1 MKILAD
7 ENIPQVK
14 EAFSQF
20 GEVKLTH
27 GRYISNEMLKEI
39 DILVVRS
46 ITNVNGELLDK
57 TNVKI
62 VGTATIGTD
71 HIDKEYLKSQNVFFA
86 DAAGCNSF
94 SVAEY
99 VIAALTNIF
108 IQKNKSFEDNKIGV
122 VGFGNIGTK
131 IVRFA
136 QALGFKTII
145 NDPPLER
152 KLGKGNFRQLKD
164 ALNCD
169 VVTFHVPLNKSGID
183 NTYYLLNE
191 ENLDLIK
198 PGTLLINTSRG
209 PVVKNSILKNRL
221 LDKKDINVVFDV
233 WENEPN
239 IDLQLLE
246 LADIGTAHIAGYSL
260 EGKLNGTY
268 FIYKKLC
275 EQFNIN
281 AKWQP
286 VYPEISEPM
295 IEIDSRQEVV
305 EILFEICKRIYD
317 INFDSQLLKKSVIQ
331 NVEEPGKYFDQLR
344 KTYRMR
350 REFNNY
356 TIKLSSPDERLKS
369 KLETLRFKVI

>member
-221 LDKKDINVVFDV
+221 FDKKDINVVFDV

-260 EGKLNGTY
+260 EGKLNGSY

-344 KTYRMR
+344 KTYRVR

>member
-27 GRYISNEMLKEI
+27 GRYISNEMLKET

-46 ITNVNGELLDK
+46 ITNVNEDLLAD
-57 TNVKI
+57 TNVKF

-71 HIDKEYLKSQNVFFA
+71 HIDKEYLKSRNIYFA

-99 VIAALTNIF
+99 VIAALTDQF
-108 IQKNKSFEDNKIGV
+108 TKKKKTFEDKKIGII
-122 VGFGNIGTK
+122 GFGNIGTK
-131 IVRFA
+131 VTRFA
-136 QALGFKTII
+136 KALGFETII

-152 KLGKGNFRQLKD
+152 KLGSGEFGDLED

-183 NTYYLLNE
+183 KTYHLLNE
-191 ENLDLIK
+191 ENFGHIK
-198 PGTLLINTSRG
+198 SGALLINTSRG
-209 PVVKNSILKNRL
+209 PVVKNSSLKKQLQDGNDIDIV
-221 LDKKDINVVFDV
+221 LDVF
-233 WENEPN
+233 ENEPN
-239 IDLQLLE
+239 IDLDLLTMT
-246 LADIGTAHIAGYSL
+246 DIGTAHIAGYSL

-275 EQFNIN
+275 EQFNID

-286 VYPEISEPM
+286 IYPEIFESI
-295 IEIDSRQEVV
+295 IEIDARQEII

-317 INFDSQLLKKSVIQ
+317 INFDSQLLKKSAIEK
-331 NVEEPGKYFDQLR
+331 VEEPGKYFDHLR
-344 KTYRMR
+344 KTYRVR

-356 TIKLSSPDERLKS
+356 TIKLSLPDERLKS
-369 KLETLRFKVI
+369 ILETLRFKVI

>member
-1 MKILAD
+1 MKILVD

-27 GRYISNEMLKEI
+27 GRYISNEMLKET

-46 ITNVNGELLDK
+46 ITNVNEELLAD
-57 TNVKI
+57 TNVKF

-71 HIDKEYLKSQNVFFA
+71 HIDKEYLKSRNIYFA

-99 VIAALTNIF
+99 VIAALTDQF
-108 IQKNKSFEDNKIGV
+108 TKKKKTFEDKKIGII
-122 VGFGNIGTK
+122 GFGNIGTK
-131 IVRFA
+131 VTRFA
-136 QALGFKTII
+136 KALGFETIN

-152 KLGKGNFRQLKD
+152 KLGSGEFGDLED

-183 NTYYLLNE
+183 KTYHLLNE
-191 ENLDLIK
+191 ENFGHIK
-198 PGTLLINTSRG
+198 SGALLINTSRG
-209 PVVKNSILKNRL
+209 PVVKNSSLKKQLQDGNDIDIV
-221 LDKKDINVVFDV
+221 LDVF
-233 WENEPN
+233 ENEPN
-239 IDLQLLE
+239 IDLDLLTMT
-246 LADIGTAHIAGYSL
+246 DIGTAHIAGYSL

-275 EQFNIN
+275 EQFNID

-286 VYPEISEPM
+286 VYPEISESI
-295 IEIDSRQEVV
+295 IEIDSRQEII

-317 INFDSQLLKKSVIQ
+317 INFDSQLLKKSAIEK
-331 NVEEPGKYFDQLR
+331 VEEPGKYFDHLR
-344 KTYRMR
+344 KTYRVR

-356 TIKLSSPDERLKS
+356 TIKLSLPDERLKS
-369 KLETLRFKVI
+369 ILETLRFKVI

>member
-27 GRYISNEMLKEI
+27 GRYISNEMLKET

-46 ITNVNGELLDK
+46 ITNVNKDLLAD
-57 TNVKI
+57 TNVKF

-71 HIDKEYLKSQNVFFA
+71 HIDKEYLKSRNIYFA

-99 VIAALTNIF
+99 VIAALTDQF
-108 IQKNKSFEDNKIGV
+108 TKKKKTFEDKKIGII
-122 VGFGNIGTK
+122 GFGNIGTK
-131 IVRFA
+131 VTRFA
-136 QALGFKTII
+136 KALGFETII

-152 KLGKGNFRQLKD
+152 KLGSGEFGDLED

-183 NTYYLLNE
+183 KTYHLLNE
-191 ENLDLIK
+191 ENFGHIK
-198 PGTLLINTSRG
+198 SDALLINTSRG
-209 PVVKNSILKNRL
+209 PVVKNSSLKKQLQDGNDIDIV
-221 LDKKDINVVFDV
+221 LDVF
-233 WENEPN
+233 ENEPN
-239 IDLQLLE
+239 IDLDLLTMT
-246 LADIGTAHIAGYSL
+246 DIGTAHIAGYSL

-275 EQFNIN
+275 EQFNID

-286 VYPEISEPM
+286 VYPEIFESI
-295 IEIDSRQEVV
+295 IEIDARQEII

-317 INFDSQLLKKSVIQ
+317 INFDSQLLKKSAIEK
-331 NVEEPGKYFDQLR
+331 VEEPGKYFDHLR
-344 KTYRMR
+344 KTYRVR

-356 TIKLSSPDERLKS
+356 TIKLSLPDERMKS
-369 KLETLRFKVI
+369 ILETLRFKVI

>member
-27 GRYISNEMLKEI
+27 GRYISNEMLKET

-46 ITNVNGELLDK
+46 ITNVNEDLLAD
-57 TNVKI
+57 TNVKF

-71 HIDKEYLKSQNVFFA
+71 HIDKEYLKSRNIYFA

-99 VIAALTNIF
+99 VIAALTDQF
-108 IQKNKSFEDNKIGV
+108 TKKKKTFEDKKIGII
-122 VGFGNIGTK
+122 GFGNIGTK
-131 IVRFA
+131 VTRFA
-136 QALGFKTII
+136 KALGFETII

-152 KLGKGNFRQLKD
+152 KLGSGEFGDLED

-183 NTYYLLNE
+183 KTYHLLNE
-191 ENLDLIK
+191 ENFGHIK
-198 PGTLLINTSRG
+198 SGALLINTSRG
-209 PVVKNSILKNRL
+209 PVVKNSSLKKQLQDGNDIDIV
-221 LDKKDINVVFDV
+221 LDVF
-233 WENEPN
+233 ENEPN
-239 IDLQLLE
+239 IDLDLLTMT
-246 LADIGTAHIAGYSL
+246 DIGTAHIAGYSL

-275 EQFNIN
+275 EQFNID

-286 VYPEISEPM
+286 VYPEIFESI
-295 IEIDSRQEVV
+295 IEIDARQEII

-317 INFDSQLLKKSVIQ
+317 INFDSQLLKKSAIEK
-331 NVEEPGKYFDQLR
+331 VEEPGKYFDHLR
-344 KTYRMR
+344 KTYRVR

-356 TIKLSSPDERLKS
+356 TIKLSLPDERLKS
-369 KLETLRFKVI
+369 ILETLRFKVI

>member
-27 GRYISNEMLKEI
+27 GRYISNEMLKET

-46 ITNVNGELLDK
+46 ITNVNEDLLAD
-57 TNVKI
+57 TNVKF

-71 HIDKEYLKSQNVFFA
+71 HIDKEYLKSRNIYFA

-99 VIAALTNIF
+99 VIAALTDQF
-108 IQKNKSFEDNKIGV
+108 TKKKKTFEDKKIGII
-122 VGFGNIGTK
+122 GFGNIGTK
-131 IVRFA
+131 VTRFA
-136 QALGFKTII
+136 KALGFETII

-152 KLGKGNFRQLKD
+152 KLGSGEFGDLED

-183 NTYYLLNE
+183 KTYHLLNE
-191 ENLDLIK
+191 ENFGHIK
-198 PGTLLINTSRG
+198 SGALLINTSRG
-209 PVVKNSILKNRL
+209 PVVKNSSLKKQLQDGNDIDIV
-221 LDKKDINVVFDV
+221 LDVF
-233 WENEPN
+233 ENEPN
-239 IDLQLLE
+239 IDLDLLTMT
-246 LADIGTAHIAGYSL
+246 DIGTAHIAGYSL

-275 EQFNIN
+275 EQFNID

-286 VYPEISEPM
+286 VYPEIFESI
-295 IEIDSRQEVV
+295 IEIDARQEII

-317 INFDSQLLKKSVIQ
+317 INFDSQLLKKSAIEK
-331 NVEEPGKYFDQLR
+331 VEEPGKYFDHLR
-344 KTYRMR
+344 KTYRVR

-356 TIKLSSPDERLKS
+356 TIKLSLPDERMKS
-369 KLETLRFKVI
+369 ILETLRFKVI

>member
-1 MKILAD
+1 MKILVD

-27 GRYISNEMLKEI
+27 GRYISNEMLKET

-46 ITNVNGELLDK
+46 ITNVNEDLLAD
-57 TNVKI
+57 TNVKF

-71 HIDKEYLKSQNVFFA
+71 HIDKEYLKSRNIYFA

-99 VIAALTNIF
+99 VIAALTDQF
-108 IQKNKSFEDNKIGV
+108 TKKKKTFEDKKIGII
-122 VGFGNIGTK
+122 GFGNIGTK
-131 IVRFA
+131 VTRFA
-136 QALGFKTII
+136 KALGFETIN

-152 KLGKGNFRQLKD
+152 KLGSGEFGDLED

-183 NTYYLLNE
+183 KTYHLLNE
-191 ENLDLIK
+191 ENFGHIK
-198 PGTLLINTSRG
+198 SGALLINTSRG
-209 PVVKNSILKNRL
+209 PVVKNSSLKKQLQDGNDIDIV
-221 LDKKDINVVFDV
+221 LDVF
-233 WENEPN
+233 ENEPN
-239 IDLQLLE
+239 IDLDLLTMT
-246 LADIGTAHIAGYSL
+246 DIGTAHIAGYSL

-275 EQFNIN
+275 EQFNID

-286 VYPEISEPM
+286 VYPEISESI
-295 IEIDSRQEVV
+295 IEIDSRQEII

-317 INFDSQLLKKSVIQ
+317 INFDSQLLKKSAIEK
-331 NVEEPGKYFDQLR
+331 VEEPGKYFDHLR
-344 KTYRMR
+344 KTYRVR

-356 TIKLSSPDERLKS
+356 TIKLSLPDERLKS
-369 KLETLRFKVI
+369 ILETLRFKVI

>member
-27 GRYISNEMLKEI
+27 GRYISNEMLKET

-46 ITNVNGELLDK
+46 ITNVNEDLLAD
-57 TNVKI
+57 TNVKF

-71 HIDKEYLKSQNVFFA
+71 HIDKEYLKSRNIYFA

-99 VIAALTNIF
+99 FIAALTDQF
-108 IQKNKSFEDNKIGV
+108 TKMKKTFEDKKIGII
-122 VGFGNIGTK
+122 GFGNIGTK
-131 IVRFA
+131 VTRFA
-136 QALGFKTII
+136 KALGFETII

-152 KLGKGNFRQLKD
+152 KLGSGEFGDLED

-183 NTYYLLNE
+183 KTYHLLNE
-191 ENLDLIK
+191 ENFGHIK
-198 PGTLLINTSRG
+198 SGALLINTSRG
-209 PVVKNSILKNRL
+209 PVVKNSSLKKQLQDGNDIDIV
-221 LDKKDINVVFDV
+221 LDVF
-233 WENEPN
+233 ENEPN
-239 IDLQLLE
+239 IDLDLLTMT
-246 LADIGTAHIAGYSL
+246 DIGTAHIAGYSL

-275 EQFNIN
+275 EQFNID

-286 VYPEISEPM
+286 VYPEISESI
-295 IEIDSRQEVV
+295 IEIDARQEII

-317 INFDSQLLKKSVIQ
+317 INFDSQLLKKSAIEK
-331 NVEEPGKYFDQLR
+331 VEETGKYFDHLR
-344 KTYRMR
+344 KTYRVR

-356 TIKLSSPDERLKS
+356 TIKLSLPDERLKS
-369 KLETLRFKVI
+369 ILETLRFKVI

>member
-1 MKILAD
+1 MKILVD

-27 GRYISNEMLKEI
+27 GRYISNEMLKET

-46 ITNVNGELLDK
+46 ITNVNEELLAD
-57 TNVKI
+57 TNVKF

-71 HIDKEYLKSQNVFFA
+71 HIDKEYLKSRNIYFA

-99 VIAALTNIF
+99 VIAALTDQF
-108 IQKNKSFEDNKIGV
+108 TKKKKTFEDKKIGII
-122 VGFGNIGTK
+122 GFGNIGTK
-131 IVRFA
+131 VTRFA
-136 QALGFKTII
+136 KALGFETII

-152 KLGKGNFRQLKD
+152 KLGSGEFGDLED

-183 NTYYLLNE
+183 KTYHLLNE
-191 ENLDLIK
+191 ENFGHIK
-198 PGTLLINTSRG
+198 SGALLINTSRG
-209 PVVKNSILKNRL
+209 PVVKNSSLKKQLQDGNDIDIV
-221 LDKKDINVVFDV
+221 LDVF
-233 WENEPN
+233 ENEPN
-239 IDLQLLE
+239 IDLDLLTMT
-246 LADIGTAHIAGYSL
+246 DIGTAHIAGYSL

-275 EQFNIN
+275 EQFNID

-286 VYPEISEPM
+286 VYPEISESI
-295 IEIDSRQEVV
+295 IEIDSRQEII

-317 INFDSQLLKKSVIQ
+317 INFDSQLLKKSAIEK
-331 NVEEPGKYFDQLR
+331 VEEPGKYFDHLR
-344 KTYRMR
+344 KTYRVR

-356 TIKLSSPDERLKS
+356 TIKLSLPDERLKS
-369 KLETLRFKVI
+369 ILETLRFKVI